1 MSAQVFEGDCLEV
14 MANMPDNHFD
24 AIVTDPPYHFTS
36 IVKRFGK
43 EGAAPAQFGTDGAF
57 ARASR
62 GFMGKE
68 WDGGDIAF
76 RPETWAEA
84 LRIMKPGAHLVAF
97 GAPKNYHRLACAIE
111 DAGFEIRDS
120 LMWVFGSGFPKS
132 HNLDGD
138 WKGWG
143 TALKP
148 AYESIVCAAK
158 PLEISS
164 EIAIIGSKIVE
175 LEHKLW
181 SILPANVAEQCF
193 GLSQHDLN
201 AVCASAPWS
210 AEERSNTLDDLR
222 AQMDMSRFA
231 SVLISSLNTV
241 SSWKSTLVGNS
252 TQESMSIIETE
263 LKTITDWR
271 TLKSLLSKI
280 TPRSIIQA
288 QPNGPELNA
297 PALHAVRSFNAI
309 VLKLSATLELSAVG
323 NAILQEAENC
333 RGVEGNP
340 NVTPI
345 VLARKPLSEK
355 TVAANVLR
363 WGTGALNIDKC
374 RIGTVDDL
382 NGGRYSDN
390 KIGDDKNCYGAG
402 INARSKSD
410 YSQPTG
416 RWPANLCHDGS
427 QGVLDLFP
435 HTKSGVAGKRNAR
448 NGDVMKTGLGAYA
461 DDWGGY
467 DDEGSAARFFYCPKA
482 SKQDRAGSKHPTVK
496 PINLMRWLIRMVTP
510 PNGLIL
516 DPFGGSGTTGAA
528 AMLESVNAILI
539 EREAE
544 YIADIN
550 RRLSA
555 AE

>member
-1 MSAQVFEGDCLEV
+1 MIEQIRLHEGDCLV
-14 MANMPDNHFD
+14 VLAGMAEDSVD
-24 AIVTDPPYHFTS
+24 AVVTDPPY
-36 IVKRFGK
+36 
-43 EGAAPAQFGTDGAF
+43 EL
-57 ARASR
+57 
-62 GFMGKE
+62 GFMGKS
-68 WDGGDIAF
+68 WDASGIAF
-76 RPETWAEA
+76 SPDTWRQV
-84 LRIMKPGAHLVAF
+84 LRVMKPGAHLVAF

-120 LMWVFGSGFPKS
+120 LAYLWSFGVGFPKS

-148 AYESIVCAAK
+148 AYESIICAAK

-164 EIAIIGSKIVE
+164 EIAIIGSKIIE

-210 AEERSNTLDDLR
+210 AEERSNTLDDLL

-241 SSWKSTLVGNS
+241 SLWKSTLVENS

-263 LKTITDWR
+263 LKTITDWK

-309 VLKLSATLELSAVG
+309 VLKLSATLELSAVE
-323 NAILQEAENC
+323 NVISQEAENC

-363 WGTGALNIDKC
+363 WGTGALNIDAC
-374 RIGTVDDL
+374 RIGTETTVTQAKK
-382 NGGRYSDN
+382 GM
-390 KIGDDKNCYGAG
+390 YGAG
-402 INARSKSD
+402 SSEKMRELGFRPYKIDNRNQEEKVN
-410 YSQPTG
+410 PPG

-427 QGVLDLFP
+427 QQVLDLFP
-435 HTKSGVAGKRNAR
+435 QSSVTGTRSDNSKAKFGAESPLPGSGKSNAKHTEYTDA
-448 NGDVMKTGLGAYA
+448 
-461 DDWGGY
+461 
-467 DDEGSAARFFYCPKA
+467 GSAARFFYSAKA
-482 SKQDRAGSKHPTVK
+482 SKTDRAGSKHPTVK
-496 PINLMRWLIRMVTP
+496 PVSLMQWLVRMVTP
-510 PNGLIL
+510 PNGTVL
-516 DPFGGSGTTGAA
+516 DLFAGSGTTGQAA
-528 AMLESVNAILI
+528 INEGFNAILI

-544 YIADIN
+544 YINDIKN
-550 RRLSA
+550 RLSLDIKEA
-555 AE
+555 V